1 MNRLF
6 TIVALV
12 CASALFAGA
21 QAKKASYLNAEAE
34 RLGVATGDI
43 GGAEYIGTDK
53 DVARAFETYS
63 HVFDYKFFFPYDEES
78 DTLTVDRKKEI
89 LDRRFADFKADV
101 EKVSSPDM
109 KQFLTVL
116 GDDAYLNYYI
126 RMEEDSVKLAALY
139 DKIDINSWIGLYN
152 YLPVWK
158 IQRSLPQPDFDGD
171 MVPYGL
177 AYIEAIRSQVTD
189 EAVRD
194 AMLASCARLVLDWG
208 KTADVD
214 AFWIPFRQ
222 FAGDDN
228 KVVKRYASK
237 VESLKKTRTGSPAID
252 VEFTATDGRKLHL
265 SDLYG
270 KVLYID
276 VWATWCGPCRK
287 EIPYVEKH
295 VEYYKGNDR
304 VRFVSIS
311 FDEDRDAWLELLAK
325 DKPQWEQYNTDPEQH
340 RAMSKAYGISGI
352 PRFIIVNADGTIRDA
367 DAFRP
372 SDPDFHAK
380 LDKIINDQK

>member
-1 MNRLF
+1 MNRF
-6 TIVALV
+6 FSIVALV
-12 CASALFAGA
+12 CASAFLAGA
-21 QAKKASYLNAEAE
+21 QAKKASFLNAEAE

-53 DVARAFETYS
+53 DVARAFDTYG
-63 HVFDYKFFFPYDEES
+63 HVFEYEFFFPYDQKA
-78 DTLTVDRKKEI
+78 DTLTVERKKEI

-101 EKVSSPDM
+101 EKVALPDM
-109 KQFLTVL
+109 KQFLTTL
-116 GDDAYLNYYI
+116 GNDAYLNFCI
-126 RMEEDSVKLAALY
+126 RMEQDSVKLTALY

-152 YLPVWK
+152 YLPIWK
-158 IQRSLPQPDFDGD
+158 IERELPQPDFDVD
-171 MVPYGL
+171 MTPYGL

-194 AMLASCARLVLDWG
+194 AMLASCARMVLDWG
-208 KTADVD
+208 KNKDVD

-237 VESLKKTRTGSPAID
+237 VESLKKTRAGSPAID

-287 EIPYVEKH
+287 EIPYVAKH

-311 FDEDRDAWLELLAK
+311 CDDDRDAWLELLAK

-352 PRFIIVNADGTIRDA
+352 PRFIIVNADGTICDA

-380 LDKIINDQK
+380 LDKIISDQK